1 MAKACRAVGS
11 AEEFFNQVIDVD
23 EASERAGIAA
33 ARMPMAIAGFVIAL
47 A

>member
-11 AEEFFNQVIDVD
+11 AKEFFNQMIDVA
-23 EASERAGIAA
+23 EASEGAGIAA